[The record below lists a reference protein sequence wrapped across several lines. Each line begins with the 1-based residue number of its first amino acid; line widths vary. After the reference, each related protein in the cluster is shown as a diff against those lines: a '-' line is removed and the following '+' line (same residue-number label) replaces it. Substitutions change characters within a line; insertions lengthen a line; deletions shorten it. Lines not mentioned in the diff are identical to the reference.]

1 MMQLS
6 KHRVLPEVCIPPPH
20 LLVPDSKVTNDMP
33 GQHRQGGSGRASNE
47 NMQSRNDDQ
56 EFMANLSSM
65 KRAKEA
71 LRLASVVLNRERRM
85 AKLELKKKKELG
97 ALYVPPPEPRSR
109 SCSPVKGRRRK
120 NRSDES
126 SSSDS
131 ETGDKEEE
139 MQDN

>member
-1 MMQLS
+1 MA
-6 KHRVLPEVCIPPPH
+6 
-20 LLVPDSKVTNDMP
+20 MP
-33 GQHRQGGSGRASNE
+33 GQHREGGSGRASNE
-47 NMQSRNDDQ
+47 KMQIDMQSRNDDQ

-71 LRLASVVLNRERRM
+71 LRLASIVVRRERKV
-85 AKLELKKKKELG
+85 AKLEHKKKKELG
-97 ALYVPPPEPRSR
+97 ALYVPPEPRSR

-131 ETGDKEEE
+131 ETEDKEEE

>member
-1 MMQLS
+1 
-6 KHRVLPEVCIPPPH
+6 
-20 LLVPDSKVTNDMP
+20 
-33 GQHRQGGSGRASNE
+33 
-47 NMQSRNDDQ
+47 MQSRNDDQ

-71 LRLASVVLNRERRM
+71 LRLASIVVRRERKV
-85 AKLELKKKKELG
+85 AKLEHKKKKELG
-97 ALYVPPPEPRSR
+97 ALYVPPEPRSR

-131 ETGDKEEE
+131 ETEDKEEE